1 VHYLENKVLYIVD
14 TRCNHEVYM
23 KNISYITENTLDSH
37 DEDYSFNNL
46 YLLPET
52 NDTHAQNTV

>member
-1 VHYLENKVLYIVD
+1 
-14 TRCNHEVYM
+14 M

-37 DEDYSFNNL
+37 DEGYTFNNL